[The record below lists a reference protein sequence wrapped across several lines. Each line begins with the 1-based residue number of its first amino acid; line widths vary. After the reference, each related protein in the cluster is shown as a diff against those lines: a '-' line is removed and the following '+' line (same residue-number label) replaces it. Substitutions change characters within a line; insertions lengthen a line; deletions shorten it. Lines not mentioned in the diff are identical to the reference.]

1 MNVEKTNFLYTS
13 VFQGKVFIIIIL
25 QCIDCLGG
33 KMKKSKWGILSATIS
48 RWLDRI
54 IVAVQEAIGTYNIET
69 ATKIRVRKFANK
81 VD

>member
-1 MNVEKTNFLYTS
+1 
-13 VFQGKVFIIIIL
+13 
-25 QCIDCLGG
+25 
-33 KMKKSKWGILSATIS
+33 MKKSKWGILSATIS